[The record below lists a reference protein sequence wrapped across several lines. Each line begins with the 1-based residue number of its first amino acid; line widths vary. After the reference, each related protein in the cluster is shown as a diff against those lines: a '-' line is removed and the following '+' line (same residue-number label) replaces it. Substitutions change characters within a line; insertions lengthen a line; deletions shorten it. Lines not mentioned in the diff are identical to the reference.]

1 MRAIPSSVHP
11 IARRFERRRRALAER
26 RLGAG
31 TSGARRSR
39 LFRTSD
45 GCGDVLSVCA
55 KPCLPEY
62 SNRSGCKLEWRD
74 GGHDGCS
81 PAAMV
86 APIARTE
93 HLVQR
98 MALSGRVEDTLS
110 GGTAVGVSAPCRSAI
125 PSFPLSVH
133 PIARRLERRR
143 RALAETRLWTGTS
156 RARRPRLFKTS
167 GGCGDVPSIYAKP
180 CLPEYSKRSV

>member
-1 MRAIPSSVHP
+1 MVAPIARAEHLVQRMALSGRVEDTLSGGTAVSVSAPGRSAIPSFPLSVHP
-11 IARRFERRRRALAER
+11 IARRLERRRRALAET
-26 RLGAG
+26 RLWAG
-31 TSGARRSR
+31 TSRARRPR
-39 LFRTSD
+39 LFKTSG
-45 GCGDVLSVCA
+45 GCGDVLSVCT

-98 MALSGRVEDTLS
+98 MALSGRVEDT
-110 GGTAVGVSAPCRSAI
+110 AARVGWMVA
-125 PSFPLSVH
+125 
-133 PIARRLERRR
+133 
-143 RALAETRLWTGTS
+143 GQ
-156 RARRPRLFKTS
+156 
-167 GGCGDVPSIYAKP
+167 
-180 CLPEYSKRSV
+180 

>member
-1 MRAIPSSVHP
+1 MHRVRAALRAHRLVDRIAGAGGRIVQPPGQMVAAHLCTAHALNSGGPFFPRNVRAIRSFPSSVHT
-11 IARRFERRRRALAER
+11 IARGFEHRRQALAER

-31 TSGARRSR
+31 TSGAQRPR
-39 LFRTSD
+39 LFTTSG

-55 KPCLPEY
+55 NRCLPEY

-98 MALSGRVEDTLS
+98 MALSGRVEDTAAR
-110 GGTAVGVSAPCRSAI
+110 GRGAV
-125 PSFPLSVH
+125 
-133 PIARRLERRR
+133 RLLRM
-143 RALAETRLWTGTS
+143 WTLCTG
-156 RARRPRLFKTS
+156 
-167 GGCGDVPSIYAKP
+167 
-180 CLPEYSKRSV
+180 